1 MPLSEHSVLQNHG
14 GHAEYLAQWHSS
26 AKRIGPRMQ
35 AFGRLARFGYQAAY
49 QNCGNWLK
57 RLVDERG
64 FEPPASSL
72 RTVGKIS

>member
-1 MPLSEHSVLQNHG
+1 MANLANFCNFEKSVKL
-14 GHAEYLAQWHSS
+14 L
-26 AKRIGPRMQ
+26 R
-35 AFGRLARFGYQAAY
+35 
-49 QNCGNWLK
+49 